1 MAHVGTLRDFRF
13 ENSSDDIRGA
23 TLYGRDDEKLGK
35 IHDVIFDHSTGALRY
50 LVVDTGGWL
59 HSKQFL
65 VPADR
70 VRPRG
75 DSDEFVLDLSKKQV
89 ENFPPY
95 DESCL
100 SDDKRWNEYECEYRG
115 AAKFEETG
123 GILHQEGSTNILVP
137 EGLPAEGPAP
147 TPRRKIPSGYRSPIR
162 HHEVGLMDT
171 TPTAIGSKPGDER
184 LSFVPDALGVD
195 RGDIKD
201 KKLEP
206 EIQLDTAE
214 MKALSG
220 KLANSAGMDTMSAP
234 IQAAPSPRPHEVV
247 HRSDDSFPHPD
258 PSAPV
263 EETIEGDALF
273 NSEDVRGRLRQAGN
287 IHDADEPSFETVPGS
302 ATEAAEGRL
311 PNYPDASQGK
321 RWARFEESLR
331 AERPKIVGR
340 CSVCEALQNRHKED
354 AA

>member
-201 KKLEP
+201 KELEP
-206 EIQLDTAE
+206 EIPLDTAD
-214 MKALSG
+214 MR
-220 KLANSAGMDTMSAP
+220 AP
-234 IQAAPSPRPHEVV
+234 IQPAPSPRPREIV
-247 HRSDDSFPHPD
+247 HRIDDSFPHPG
-258 PSAPV
+258 PSARV

-273 NSEDVRGRLRQAGN
+273 NSEDVGGRVRQAGN

-302 ATEAAEGRL
+302 ATEAAQGRL

-340 CSVCEALQNRHKED
+340 CSVCEELQNRHKED